1 LSVLQQALLF
11 TLIPLT
17 AAVASGVVASFWT
30 PGPEARSYIQHFAAG
45 IVLAAVIGELLSDV
59 VSRQGHVLAA
69 LLGFLLG
76 LGLMVGIKLASH
88 AGGSHGGGASLAVT
102 AGVDTLVD
110 GFVIG
115 LGFVV
120 GGGTGALLAVALAI
134 ELFFLGLSASAAVGE
149 SGRSGRWTL
158 GVGVGLGVL
167 VMVGSVA
174 GILILGGAS
183 AAVVTAVLAFGSI
196 ALLYLVTE
204 ELLVNVRNV
213 PETPWHTLVL
223 FSGFI
228 LVFVIEM
235 LVH

>member
-1 LSVLQQALLF
+1 MLQQALLF
-11 TLIPLT
+11 TLIPLA
-17 AAVASGVVASFWT
+17 AAVASGVVALFYT
-30 PGPEARSYIQHFAAG
+30 PGPGARSYIQHFAAG
-45 IVLAAVIGELLSDV
+45 IVLAAVTGELLSDV
-59 VSRQGHVLAA
+59 VARQQHVTAA
-69 LLGFLLG
+69 VVGFVLG
-76 LGLMVGIKLASH
+76 LALMLAIKLFSH
-88 AGGSHGGGASLAVT
+88 RGEGHSSGSLSLVVT

-134 ELFFLGLSASAAVGE
+134 ELFFLGLSASASVGQ
-149 SGRSGRWTL
+149 SGRAPRL
-158 GVGVGLGVL
+158 MLAVAAGLGLL
-167 VMVGSVA
+167 VMIGSAA
-174 GILILGGAS
+174 GVVLLGGAS
-183 AAVVTAVLAFGSI
+183 KSVVTAVLAFGSV

-204 ELLVNVRNV
+204 ELLVGVRNV

>member
-1 LSVLQQALLF
+1 MLGQALLF
-11 TLIPLT
+11 TLIPL
-17 AAVASGVVASFWT
+17 AAAIASGIVATFYT
-30 PGPEARSYIQHFAAG
+30 PGPNARSYIQHFAAG

-59 VSRQGHVLAA
+59 VSRQQHVFAA
-69 LLGFLLG
+69 LVGFVLG
-76 LGLMVGIKLASH
+76 LALMLAIKLFSHGASGH
-88 AGGSHGGGASLAVT
+88 GGSSTSLVVT

-134 ELFFLGLSASAAVGE
+134 ELFFLGLSASASVGQSGKAPRLMLAVA
-149 SGRSGRWTL
+149 
-158 GVGVGLGVL
+158 VGLGLL
-167 VMVGSVA
+167 VMIGSLLGVV
-174 GILILGGAS
+174 LLGGAPES
-183 AAVVTAVLAFGSI
+183 VVTAVLAFGSV
-196 ALLYLVTE
+196 ALLYLVTA

>member
-1 LSVLQQALLF
+1 
-11 TLIPLT
+11 
-17 AAVASGVVASFWT
+17 
-30 PGPEARSYIQHFAAG
+30 
-45 IVLAAVIGELLSDV
+45 
-59 VSRQGHVLAA
+59 
-69 LLGFLLG
+69 
-76 LGLMVGIKLASH
+76 M
-88 AGGSHGGGASLAVT
+88 
-102 AGVDTLVD
+102 D

-134 ELFFLGLSASAAVGE
+134 ELFFLGLSASASVVQ
-149 SGRSGRWTL
+149 SGKPGRWTL
-158 GVGVGLGVL
+158 AVGSELGLL
-167 VMVGSVA
+167 VMIGSAA
-174 GILILGGAS
+174 GVILLGGAS
-183 AAVVTAVLAFGSI
+183 GFVVTVVLAFGAI

-223 FSGFI
+223 FTGFI

>member
-1 LSVLQQALLF
+1 MLQQALLF
-11 TLIPLT
+11 TLIPLA

-30 PGPEARSYIQHFAAG
+30 PSPAARSYIQHFAAG

-59 VSRQGHVLAA
+59 VSRQVHVPAVVV
-69 LLGFLLG
+69 GFALG
-76 LGLMVGIKLASH
+76 LFLMLGIKLVSH
-88 AGGSHGGGASLAVT
+88 AGGGHGGGASLIAT
-102 AGVDTLVD
+102 AAVDTLVD

-134 ELFFLGLSASAAVGE
+134 ELFFLGLSASASVGE
-149 SGRSGRWTL
+149 SGRSGRWKL
-158 GVGVGLGVL
+158 AVGVGLGVL
-167 VMVGSVA
+167 VVIGSVA
-174 GILILGGAS
+174 GVLLLGGAS

-204 ELLVNVRNV
+204 ELLVGVRNV

-223 FSGFI
+223 FTGFI

>member
-1 LSVLQQALLF
+1 MLGQALLF
-11 TLIPLT
+11 TLIPLA
-17 AAVASGVVASFWT
+17 AAVASGVVATFYT
-30 PGPEARSYIQHFAAG
+30 PGPNARSYIQHFAAG

-59 VSRQGHVLAA
+59 VEREYVLAA
-69 LLGFLLG
+69 VVGFVLG
-76 LGLMVGIKLASH
+76 LAVMLAIKLFIHGS
-88 AGGSHGGGASLAVT
+88 GGHGGGSSLSLVVT

-134 ELFFLGLSASAAVGE
+134 ELFFLGLSASASVGQSGRAPKLMLAVGA
-149 SGRSGRWTL
+149 
-158 GVGVGLGVL
+158 GLGVL
-167 VMVGSVA
+167 VMIGSVA
-174 GILILGGAS
+174 GVVLLGGAS
-183 AAVVTAVLAFGSI
+183 QSVVTAVLAFGSI

>member
-1 LSVLQQALLF
+1 MLQQALLF
-11 TLIPLT
+11 TLIPLA
-17 AAVASGVVASFWT
+17 AAVASGVVALYWT
-30 PGPEARSYIQHFAAG
+30 PGPTARSYIQHFAAG

-59 VSRQGHVLAA
+59 VSRQQQVLAA
-69 LLGFLLG
+69 LVGFVLG
-76 LGLMVGIKLASH
+76 LLLMLGIKLASH
-88 AGGSHGGGASLAVT
+88 AGGGHGGAMSLTVT

-134 ELFFLGLSASAAVGE
+134 ELFFLGLSASASVVQ
-149 SGRSGRWTL
+149 SGKPGWWTL
-158 GVGVGLGVL
+158 AVGLGLGLL
-167 VMVGSVA
+167 VMIGSAA
-174 GILILGGAS
+174 GVILLGGAS
-183 AAVVTAVLAFGSI
+183 GFVVTVVLAFGAI

-223 FSGFI
+223 FTGFI

>member
-1 LSVLQQALLF
+1 MIQQALLF
-11 TLIPLT
+11 SVIPLT
-17 AAVASGVVASFWT
+17 AAVASGVVASFWS
-30 PGPEARSYIQHFAAG
+30 PGPTARSYVQHFAAG

-59 VSRQGHVLAA
+59 VGRHQHVTAA
-69 LLGFLLG
+69 VVGFALG
-76 LGLMVGIKLASH
+76 LALMLAIKLFAH
-88 AGGSHGGGASLAVT
+88 AGGGHGGGTSLAVT

-134 ELFFLGLSASAAVGE
+134 ELFFLGLSASASVGQAGRSARRMFAVGA
-149 SGRSGRWTL
+149 
-158 GVGVGLGVL
+158 GLGVL
-167 VMVGSVA
+167 VVIGTAA
-174 GILILGGAS
+174 GVILLGGAS
-183 AAVVTAVLAFGSI
+183 GSVVTAVLAFGSI

-223 FSGFI
+223 FTGFI
-228 LVFVIEM
+228 LVFVVEM